1 MTEVVYKIVEH
12 DGGWAYQVGDTFS
25 ETFLTHDI
33 AKAMAEEAA
42 REQQQPGEDTGISY
56 DDKGGQWH
64 EEAVSGEDR
73 PQTKVEG

>member
-1 MTEVVYKIVEH
+1 MTTVTYKIVEH

-25 ETFLTHDI
+25 ETYLTHDI
-33 AKAMAEEAA
+33 ARAMAEEAA
-42 REQQQPGEDTGISY
+42 REQTQPGEDTGISY

-73 PQTKVEG
+73 PHTEVEG

>member
-1 MTEVVYKIVEH
+1 MTTVTYKIVEH

-25 ETFLTHDI
+25 ETYLTHDI
-33 AKAMAEEAA
+33 AKAMAQEAA
-42 REQQQPGEDTGISY
+42 REQTQPGEDAGISY
-56 DDKGGQWH
+56 DDKAGQWH

>member
-1 MTEVVYKIVEH
+1 MTTVTYKIVEH

-25 ETFLTHDI
+25 ETYLTHDI

-42 REQQQPGEDTGISY
+42 REQQRPGEDTGISY

>member
-25 ETFLTHDI
+25 ETYLTHDI
-33 AKAMAEEAA
+33 ARAMAEEAA
-42 REQQQPGEDTGISY
+42 REQTQPGEDTGISY
-56 DDKGGQWH
+56 DDKGGRWH
-64 EEAVSGEDR
+64 EEVVSGEDR

>member
-25 ETFLTHDI
+25 ETYLTHDI
-33 AKAMAEEAA
+33 ARAAAEEAA
-42 REQQQPGEDTGISY
+42 REQTQPGEATGISY
-56 DDKGGQWH
+56 DDPAGRWH